1 MDIES
6 IQSCLQ
12 HLTDPKKPWAKAG
25 VIPWCRNLLQPPSG
39 CLVLAVIG
47 RRHRTTWIPGKFS
60 SGRMLRWG
68 TGLCFDPK
76 AVLFSNVN
84 RKKYIWTQHKQ
95 VHPPANTT
103 DFKDKPDQWVCSA
116 RVKICPLTHFQ
127 QQRNAA
133 PCWGPS
139 CHSKQC
145 NVLLPPREINLK
157 FWAGVITCFCWQP
170 DILLQ
175 HNMSSA
181 PQDNGAV
188 GMSLEEA
195 TEMLWGLESLCS
207 GDRLESWGFSPGE
220 GSRRP

>member
-12 HLTDPKKPWAKAG
+12 HLTDPKKHGPKQELFHDVG
-25 VIPWCRNLLQPPSG
+25 ISSNLP
-39 CLVLAVIG
+39 LVVWFWLWLAEDTGLHGFQANSAQEGLLI
-47 RRHRTTWIPGKFS
+47 
-60 SGRMLRWG
+60 WG

-157 FWAGVITCFCWQP
+157 FWVGVITCFCWQP